1 MKKKP
6 TEKSSTSNNQKLIDS
21 YDYLSNA
28 ASSLDCTGL
37 IPSAPTTNAG
47 LESYESVY
55 HYLPPKVK
63 PKK

>member
-6 TEKSSTSNNQKLIDS
+6 TEQSPISANQKLIDS

-28 ASSLDCTGL
+28 ASSMDCTGL
-37 IPSAPTTNAG
+37 IPAAPTTDAE
-47 LESYESVY
+47 LESYESIY

-63 PKK
+63 PKN